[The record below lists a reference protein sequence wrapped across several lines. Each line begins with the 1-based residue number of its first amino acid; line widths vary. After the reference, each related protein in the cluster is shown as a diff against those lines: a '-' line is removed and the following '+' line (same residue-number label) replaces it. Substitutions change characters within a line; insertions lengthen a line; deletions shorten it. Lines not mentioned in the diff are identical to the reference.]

1 MSQMPDTRWRRRTAQ
16 ALCLGVVMVLLAEAT
31 CRWVLGLGTPPLYE
45 TDPAFEYRLQPNQ
58 DLYRFG
64 NHVLVNRWGMR
75 AADFGATKSS
85 TDEVR
90 VMLVGDSVINGGSQI
105 DQQDLAATRLQRA
118 LGEDLRRPVIVG
130 NASAGSWGPGNWLAY
145 AQRFGFFEADVVAL
159 VLGSGDAAD
168 NPSFAPLGAN
178 HPTQAP
184 RLALSEAIHRYL
196 PRYLPLGWANAE
208 EASSAPTNDDTE
220 AELARGL
227 ADLQAFLESARAN
240 GRAVVVLH
248 HPDRQEYESGQ
259 YLPGFEALT
268 SLMQRLNV
276 PFVPLRPHYLAA
288 GGQLYRDGIHT
299 NAHGQHLIASAL
311 QEAIKPALHRHPSTM
326 RVAP

>member
-1 MSQMPDTRWRRRTAQ
+1 MSQISTSRWRRRTAQ
-16 ALCLGVVMVLLAEAT
+16 ALGLGAVLVLLAEAT

-45 TDPAFEYRLQPNQ
+45 TDPTFEYRLQPNQ

-64 NHVLVNRWGMR
+64 NHVQVNRWGMR

-85 TDEVR
+85 ADEVR
-90 VMLVGDSVINGGSQI
+90 VLLVGDSVINGGSQI
-105 DQQDLAATRLQRA
+105 DQQDLAATRLQQT
-118 LGEDLRRPVIVG
+118 LGADLQRPVIAG

-145 AQRFGFFEADVVAL
+145 TRRFGFFDADVVAL
-159 VLGSGDAAD
+159 LIGSGDVAD
-168 NPSFAPLGAN
+168 NPTFAPLGAN

-196 PRYLPLGWANAE
+196 PRYLPLDWAGAE
-208 EASSAPTNDDTE
+208 ETGGAPPPSDTE

-240 GRAVVVLH
+240 GRAIVVLH
-248 HPDRQEYESGQ
+248 HPDRQEFESGQ
-259 YLPGFEALT
+259 YLPGFALIA

-288 GGQLYRDGIHT
+288 GGQPYRDGIHT

-311 QEAIKPALHRHPSTM
+311 REAIMPALHRQPSTK